1 MQKYF
6 NTKIWISVLALL
18 IALPIFVVAFSW
30 LLPEHELWAHF
41 SENLL
46 HNLIHSTVI
55 LLLGVGVGV
64 TLLGTILAYLV
75 VMVEFPGRKWLEWA
89 LFLPFAI
96 PAYVLAFVYLG
107 VFDYSGYAQV
117 WMRETLGFS
126 GFDIRSGSWA
136 IILTFI
142 LVFYP
147 YVYMMARASFKR
159 QKINMIEAS
168 KLLGAS
174 PLKTFFQIS
183 FPLARPAVAAGLLV
197 TLMEVLADF
206 GVVGLFN
213 YDTFTTAIYS
223 AWGDYRSIE
232 VAAQLASLLVL
243 VAFFLI
249 YFEKKAR
256 GQAKYYST
264 NVCNVKPYQASGI
277 IAWLITLFVF
287 GVFMLSF
294 AMPMLQLLIW
304 GWESIAQE
312 LSAKYFDLFLST
324 AILTFSAVAITIV
337 IAIILAL
344 PRCKQDSFWLKNV
357 IQLATL
363 GYALPGSVMAVG
375 LLYGINQISVIN
387 IYFGGTSLNHLIFGS
402 IALLL
407 LAYVSR
413 FIAIAYNSIEASA
426 QQIKPVLT
434 QSARLLGASQTRL
447 ISSIYLP
454 ILTPGI
460 LAGGL
465 LVAVDVMKE
474 LPATYLLRPFGW
486 DTLAIQVYEL
496 SAEGLFE
503 RAAIPALIM
512 VLFGSVLMLI
522 FQVLDKKSS
531 SNNIPLVNETECRHC
546 R

>member
-1 MQKYF
+1 M
-6 NTKIWISVLALL
+6 
-18 IALPIFVVAFSW
+18 PIFVVAFSW
-30 LLPEHELWAHF
+30 ALPEHELWAHF
-41 SENLL
+41 SENILSD
-46 HNLIHSTVI
+46 LISSTLI

-64 TLLGTILAYLV
+64 TLLGTVLAYLV

-117 WMRETLGFS
+117 WMREVLGLP
-126 GFDIRSGSWA
+126 GFDIRAGSWA
-136 IILTFI
+136 IILTFV

-147 YVYMMARASFKR
+147 YVYMMTRASFKR
-159 QKINMIEAS
+159 QKISMIEAG

-174 PLKTFFQIS
+174 PIRVFFKIS
-183 FPLARPAVAAGLLV
+183 LPLARPAAAAGLLV
-197 TLMEVLADF
+197 TLMETLADF
-206 GVVGLFN
+206 GVVSLYN

-223 AWGDYRSIE
+223 AWGDFRSIE

-256 GQAKYYST
+256 GQAKYYSADVT
-264 NVCNVKPYQASGI
+264 NKKPYHATGAT
-277 IAWLITLFVF
+277 AWLISLFVF

-294 AMPMLQLLIW
+294 AMPMLQLIIW
-304 GWESIAQE
+304 GWSSIADE
-312 LSAKYFDLFLST
+312 WSAKYIDLIAST
-324 AILTFSAVAITIV
+324 SILTVTAALITVALAIV
-337 IAIILAL
+337 LAL
-344 PRCKQDSFWLKNV
+344 PGRCKQASIWLKSV
-357 IQLATL
+357 IRLATL

-375 LLYGINQISVIN
+375 LLYGINQVSLIN
-387 IYFGGTSLNHLIFGS
+387 IYFGGESINHIIYGS

-407 LAYVSR
+407 FAYVSR
-413 FIAIAYNSIEASA
+413 FMAIAYSSIEASA
-426 QQIKPVLT
+426 QQIKPVYT
-434 QSARLLGASQTRL
+434 QSARLLGASRMRL
-447 ISSIYLP
+447 VWQVYLP
-454 ILTPGI
+454 MMTPGI

-486 DTLAIQVYEL
+486 DTLAIQTYEL

-503 RAAIPALIM
+503 RAAVPALIM
-512 VLFGSVLMLI
+512 VIFGAMLMGV
-522 FQVLDKKSS
+522 FQYLDRKSFKIS
-531 SNNIPLVNETECRHC
+531 
-546 R
+546 

>member
-1 MQKYF
+1 M
-6 NTKIWISVLALL
+6 
-18 IALPIFVVAFSW
+18 ALPIFVVAFSW
-30 LLPEHELWAHF
+30 VLPKHELWAHF
-41 SENLL
+41 FENLL
-46 HNLIHSTVI
+46 PSLIHSTVI
-55 LLLGVGVGV
+55 LLVGVGIGV
-64 TLLGTILAYLV
+64 TLLGTVLAYLV
-75 VMVEFPGRKWLEWA
+75 VMVEFPGRQWLEWA

-117 WMRETLGFS
+117 WMREALGLP

-136 IILTFI
+136 IILTFV

-159 QKINMIEAS
+159 QKTNMIEAG

-174 PLKTFFQIS
+174 PIRVFFKIS
-183 FPLARPAVAAGLLV
+183 LPLARPAAAAGLLV
-197 TLMEVLADF
+197 TLMETLADF
-206 GVVGLFN
+206 GVVSLFN

-223 AWGDYRSIE
+223 AWGDFRSIE

-249 YFEKKAR
+249 HFEKKAR

-264 NVCNVKPYQASGI
+264 NVSNKKPYQAHG
-277 IAWLITLFVF
+277 AVGWLIALFVF

-304 GWESIAQE
+304 GWGAVASEW
-312 LSAKYFDLFLST
+312 SAKYFDLISST
-324 AILTFSAVAITIV
+324 AILTLSAVIITLM
-337 IAIILAL
+337 IATVLAL
-344 PRCKQDSFWLKNV
+344 PNRCKRGSIWLQSV
-357 IQLATL
+357 IRLATL

-375 LLYGINQISVIN
+375 LLYGINQISAVN
-387 IYFGGTSLNHLIFGS
+387 IYFGGESINHIVFGS

-407 LAYVSR
+407 FAYVSR
-413 FIAIAYNSIEASA
+413 FMAIAYSSIEASA
-426 QQIKPVLT
+426 QQIKPVFT
-434 QSARLLGASQTRL
+434 QSARLLGASRL
-447 ISSIYLP
+447 KLVMQVYLP
-454 ILTPGI
+454 MITPGI

-503 RAAIPALIM
+503 RAAVPALIM

-522 FQVLDKKSS
+522 FQVLDKHSS
-531 SNNIPLVNETECRHC
+531 KGA
-546 R
+546 

>member
-1 MQKYF
+1 MEKNCF
-6 NTKIWISVLALL
+6 KSKIWISLLALL
-18 IALPIFVVAFSW
+18 VAMPIFVVALSW
-30 LLPEHELWAHF
+30 LLPEHELWTHF
-41 SENLL
+41 SDNLL
-46 HNLIHSTVI
+46 PRLISSTAI
-55 LLLGVGVGV
+55 LLIGVGIGV

-117 WMRETLGFS
+117 WMREVLGLP
-126 GFDIRSGSWA
+126 GFDIRAGSWA
-136 IILTFI
+136 IILTFV

-147 YVYMMARASFKR
+147 YVYMMTRASFKR
-159 QKINMIEAS
+159 QKISMIEAG

-174 PLKTFFQIS
+174 PIRVFFKIS
-183 FPLARPAVAAGLLV
+183 LPLARPAAAAGLLV
-197 TLMEVLADF
+197 TLMETLADF

-243 VAFFLI
+243 LAFILI
-249 YFEKKAR
+249 YFERKAR
-256 GQAKYYST
+256 GGAKYYSADVS
-264 NVCNVKPYQASGI
+264 NKRPYQASGLTAWV
-277 IAWLITLFVF
+277 IALFVF

-294 AMPMLQLLIW
+294 AMPMLQLVIW
-304 GWESIAQE
+304 GWTSFEQE
-312 LSAKYFDLFLST
+312 WGDKYFDLIRST
-324 AILTFSAVAITIV
+324 SVLTIVAASITVAVATV
-337 IAIILAL
+337 LAL
-344 PRCKQDSFWLKNV
+344 PGRCKQNSIWLSGV
-357 IQLATL
+357 IRMATL

-375 LLYGINQISVIN
+375 LLYGVNQISAIN
-387 IYFGGTSLNHLIFGS
+387 IHFGGESINHLIFGS
-402 IALLL
+402 IALLIF
-407 LAYVSR
+407 AYVSR
-413 FIAIAYNSIEASA
+413 FMAIGYSSIDASA
-426 QQIKPVLT
+426 QQIKPVYT
-434 QSARLLGASQTRL
+434 QSARLLGASRMRMIWQV
-447 ISSIYLP
+447 YLP
-454 ILTPGI
+454 MMKPGI

-512 VLFGSVLMLI
+512 VVFGAMLMGV
-522 FQVLDKKSS
+522 FQYLDKKTSMG
-531 SNNIPLVNETECRHC
+531 N
-546 R
+546 